1 MGNVVCER
9 VTKLWVGAPP
19 GGSQGHD
26 DHDINLAKCN
36 RSSIFTLCVCVSPPH
51 ERLVD
56 GGPQVE
62 DVITD
67 GQVVF
72 ESEGVQNHTVP
83 NRERQAELL
92 VRITWDVDDKLVYIT
107 GHITNIYT
115 GKQGRT

>member
-1 MGNVVCER
+1 MC
-9 VTKLWVGAPP
+9 
-19 GGSQGHD
+19 
-26 DHDINLAKCN
+26 
-36 RSSIFTLCVCVSPPH
+36 LCGPVSPPH

-92 VRITWDVDDKLVYIT
+92 VRITWETRCGRQASAHYRAYYKNDKILYWKTRKDKLLYSVST
-107 GHITNIYT
+107 A
-115 GKQGRT
+115 GRGSYLKGAAVHLCWV